1 TMHQMHHFHFVPYYA
16 HSFAL
21 ITLLAESIA
30 VYVTVKVLPSEEIAK
45 ESETPV
51 GLAEVKPHV
60 PQLTVAK
67 VQTEAVSTAIAADAY
82 SCEIFKLT
90 E

>member
-1 TMHQMHHFHFVPYYA
+1 MHQMHHFHFVPYYA
-16 HSFAL
+16 LSFAL

-30 VYVTVKVLPSEEIAK
+30 VNVTVKVLPSEEIAK

-51 GLAEVKPHV
+51 GLAEVMPHV
-60 PQLTVAK
+60 PPLTVAK
-67 VQTEAVSTAIAADAY
+67 VLTEAVSTAIAADAY
-82 SCEIFKLT
+82 SREIIKLT